1 MSTIKQTKL
10 TKAEWDAIESPVHND
25 EKEIL
30 QMIIEG
36 YNDVDIKKN
45 TNLSIIDYSK
55 IEKTPE
61 MEAFM
66 YSKFFKERIS
76 QIQQVLKKVEGI
88 PDEIITYDVKK
99 TTMKPLKKADNIRI
113 ENMGSNI
120 EKNIK
125 DIMEYTFLDFV
136 LKMTTPKDTDFY
148 LYTLLQLKH
157 VNVTNLNPH
166 VIEFVNLCV
175 EYYSSKTKISE
186 SILEAHRFIEK
197 NPYLY
202 KYSDKTLY
210 DHQKKLFAIF
220 RKSKN
225 KYTTTY
231 TKDSNM
237 VLYIAPTGTGKT
249 LSPIG
254 LSNDYRIIFVC
265 AARHVGLAL
274 AKAAVAAQKCVA
286 FAFGCETAADIR
298 LHYYSA
304 LKYTINKRSGGIGKV
319 DNSVGGK
326 VEIMICDAKSYLT
339 AMYYMLSFNPNYSM
353 ITYWDEPTIT
363 MDYDEHEL
371 HDVIHRNWSENKI
384 PNIVFSSAT
393 LPDRVEIQPVLNDF
407 IVKFDNTEIHQ
418 INSFDC
424 KKSISLINKNG
435 YCICPHLMYSDYAE
449 IQECV
454 LYCEQNR
461 TLFRYFDLKEV
472 VRFIAYLKK
481 TKKIPE
487 SYDADEYFGGGLKN
501 VTMNSIKLYYLQLI
515 KHIEYDWTKIYE
527 DLKTTQKR
535 NFARN
540 ETALKA
546 LENVKK
552 SSSLDS
558 RFGNSIAK
566 PGENIFRTASVA
578 PTPSP
583 PPPTKS
589 YIVKAREASV
599 ASGGMLLTTVD
610 AHTLTDGPTIYLA
623 EDVEKI
629 GNFYIQ
635 QSNIPKT
642 VYNDIIDKITENN
655 SLLAQIALLEESF
668 EDVLAKEMKNE
679 KKITSENFEKNPE
692 LDRMNS
698 KIKQLKQALKMIT
711 MESLFI
717 PNTVQHQEMWVSPD
731 KAQMVENA
739 YCPSIDTTT
748 VQEIMELSIAPG
760 LKILLLL
767 GIGSFAA
774 YENTDYVEIVK
785 RLAVEKRL
793 FIIIA
798 SSDYIYGTNYQFCH
812 GIIGK
817 DLVNMTPQ
825 KTIQSLG
832 RIGRGNIQQEYTA
845 RFRDDLIIEN
855 LFKRLDENMEAKI
868 MNKLFVTDEED
879 E

>member
-1 MSTIKQTKL
+1 MSSIKQTKL
-10 TKAEWDAIESPVHND
+10 TKAEWDAIESPVHDD

-30 QMIIEG
+30 QLIIAG
-36 YNDVDIKKN
+36 YNDVNIKKN

-61 MEAFM
+61 MEVFI
-66 YSKFFKERIS
+66 YSKFFKEHVTK
-76 QIQQVLKKVEGI
+76 IQQILKKESGAPVTIVG
-88 PDEIITYDVKK
+88 YDVKK

-120 EKNIK
+120 EKNTK
-125 DIMEYTFLDFV
+125 NIMEYTFLDFV
-136 LKMTTPKDTDFY
+136 LKMTNLGDTDFY
-148 LYTLLQLKH
+148 LYTLLQLRN
-157 VNVTNLNPH
+157 VNVSNLNTH
-166 VIEFVNLCV
+166 VMEFVDLCV
-175 EYYSSKTKISE
+175 GYYSSKSKVSD
-186 SILEAHRFIEK
+186 SITEAHRFIEK

-210 DHQKKLFAIF
+210 DHQKQLFALF
-220 RKSKN
+220 RRAKQ

-231 TKDSNM
+231 VNESNM

-274 AKAAVAAQKCVA
+274 AKSAVAAQKCVA

-319 DNSVGGK
+319 DNSVGNK

-339 AMYYMLSFNPNYSM
+339 AMYYMLSFNPCYSM

-371 HDVIHRNWSENKI
+371 HEVIHQNWSENKI

-393 LPDRVEIQPVLNDF
+393 LPDRDEIQPVLNDF
-407 IVKFDNTEIHQ
+407 RIKFENPKINQ
-418 INSFDC
+418 ISSYDC

-435 YCICPHLMYSDYAE
+435 YCICPHLMHTDYAKMM
-449 IQECV
+449 ECV

-472 VRFIAYLKK
+472 VRFIVYLKK
-481 TKKIPE
+481 KNKIPE
-487 SYDADEYFGGGLKN
+487 AYEANEYFEGSLKN
-501 VTMNSIKLYYLQLI
+501 ITMNSIKMYYLELI
-515 KHIEYDWTKIYE
+515 KHIEYDWSKICE
-527 DLKTTQKR
+527 EMRSSQKR

-540 ETALKA
+540 ENALKA

-552 SSSLDS
+552 SSSVDGRLDN
-558 RFGNSIAK
+558 RFAK
-566 PGENIFRTASVA
+566 PGETIFRTASVA
-578 PTPSP
+578 PTPTPPSP
-583 PPPTKS
+583 AKS
-589 YIVKAREASV
+589 YLVKAREASV
-599 ASGGMLLTTVD
+599 TSGGMLLTTVD

-655 SLLAQIALLEESF
+655 SLLSEIALLENAF

-679 KKITSENFEKNPE
+679 KKIMSENFENNPE
-692 LDRMNS
+692 LERMNH
-698 KIKQLKQALKMIT
+698 KIKQLKQGLKMIT

-717 PNTVQHQEMWVSPD
+717 PNTTQHQEMWVSPD
-731 KAQMVENA
+731 KSHTVENA

-798 SSDYIYGTNYQFCH
+798 SSDYVYGTNYQFCH
-812 GIIGK
+812 GIIGR
-817 DLVNMTPQ
+817 DLIKMTPQ

-845 RFRDDLIIEN
+845 RFRDDAIIEN
-855 LFKRLDENMEAKI
+855 LFQNMGENMEAKI
-868 MNKLFVTDEED
+868 MNKLFVTDADD